1 MVGAIPRLQD
11 DFFHRLERVKMVGA
25 IPRLQDDFFHRLE
38 RVKMVGAIPLR
49 GTTSSIG

>member
-1 MVGAIPRLQD
+1 
-11 DFFHRLERVKMVGA
+11 MVGA